1 MEQHAKWYPTC
12 QYVLICKGKHYIH
25 SVEAGEN
32 PEQMSARRPNAKRLL
47 SYIKQSS
54 PDDLTLQQEEDL
66 QAAAEF
72 GYSEQNIK
80 IAAGIFLER
89 NGASSKFKGADLV
102 SILMEMED
110 DPDFALSANVYDSCS
125 QTTPSDN
132 AGVGVDELQNLVL
145 ENERLKASFNCKICL
160 DNRADVIFLPCG
172 HIVSCPQCAPALDLC
187 PVCRKSIMGLVKAQF
202 AN

>member
-1 MEQHAKWYPTC
+1 MTVALVT
-12 QYVLICKGKHYIH
+12 V
-25 SVEAGEN
+25 
-32 PEQMSARRPNAKRLL
+32 
-47 SYIKQSS
+47 KQSS
-54 PDDLTLQQEEDL
+54 PDDLAFQQQQEAM

-72 GYSEQNIK
+72 GYSDESIR
-80 IAAGIFLER
+80 IAAGLFRER
-89 NGASSKFKGADLV
+89 KGASSKFKGSDLV

-110 DPDFALSANVYDSCS
+110 DPDLALNADVLDSH
-125 QTTPSDN
+125 D
-132 AGVGVDELQNLVL
+132 DLQSLVF

-202 AN
+202 ANTRIDVENDY